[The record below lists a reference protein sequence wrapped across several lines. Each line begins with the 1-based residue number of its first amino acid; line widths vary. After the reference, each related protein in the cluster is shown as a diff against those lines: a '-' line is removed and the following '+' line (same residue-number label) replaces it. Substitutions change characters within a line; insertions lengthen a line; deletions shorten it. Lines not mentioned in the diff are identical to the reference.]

1 MKNVLYKFIWNIYL
15 IFLYF
20 RIVNPDVD
28 SEICV
33 IGHWINIFFGVLA
46 EGIKLTLIF
55 PSLKYKQVQ
64 YFHTLLL
71 ASRLSAK
78 DTLIEKYD

>member
-1 MKNVLYKFIWNIYL
+1 MSIQRSVLLVIELKF
-15 IFLYF
+15 
-20 RIVNPDVD
+20 V
-28 SEICV
+28 
-33 IGHWINIFFGVLA
+33 FFGVLA

-64 YFHTLLL
+64 YFHILPL